1 MLSSLD
7 WKLFLPAVLLT
18 SIGSLVLSSVSPASY
33 PSQYFFIALAL
44 ASYLIFAKIDFT
56 VYKTLAPLFYVLPLV
71 LLLLTLIFG
80 TFTRGAVRWIEIG
93 NFTLQT
99 SEIIK
104 PFVVLFSAWIL
115 STSLESRKRFLL
127 AAVAGFLPVFFVFVQ
142 PDLGSSL
149 VVLAGILG
157 VVFFGGISWKIIFGS
172 LFTFA
177 LGLPLVWRFLEDYQ
191 KERIMT
197 FIQPSADPLGA
208 GYNSIQAIIA
218 IGSGGFL
225 GRGLGQG
232 TQSQLLFLPER
243 HTDFIFAALSEEL
256 GFVGSGLLLL
266 AFAIMLSKI
275 VLSVRDST
283 DVFTKALLGCIFLSI
298 FSQAAINIGMNLGI
312 MPVTGIPLPFVSSGG
327 SSLISMSAMIGMAT
341 LAIHSLKGGR
351 NSGIL

>member
-1 MLSSLD
+1 MNLRVN
-7 WKLFLPAVLLT
+7 WFLFLPALLLT
-18 SIGSLVLSSVSPASY
+18 ILGTVILSSVSPKSF
-33 PSQYFFIALAL
+33 PQQFFNLGLAL
-44 ASYLIFAKIDFT
+44 LTYLLFSQIDLRVLRSLSGIFYLLSI
-56 VYKTLAPLFYVLPLV
+56 V
-71 LLLLTLIFG
+71 LLVITFVFG
-80 TFTRGAVRWIEIG
+80 FVSHGAVRWINLG
-93 NFTLQT
+93 FFTIQP
-99 SEIIK
+99 SEVVK
-104 PFVVLFSAWIL
+104 PLSILFFASVVSWPKGDKKYLYSVLALIPAIAL
-115 STSLESRKRFLL
+115 VLL
-127 AAVAGFLPVFFVFVQ
+127 Q

-149 VVLAGILG
+149 VVFTGFIGVILLAGIPIRYLLG
-157 VVFFGGISWKIIFGS
+157 AAIIFM
-172 LFTFA
+172 LTT
-177 LGLPLVWRFLEDYQ
+177 PLIWQILAGYQ
-191 KERIMT
+191 QDRLLSYLK
-197 FIQPSADPLGA
+197 PASDPLGS
-208 GYNSIQAIIA
+208 GYNSIQSMIA
-218 IGSGGFL
+218 IGSGQFL

-283 DVFTKALLGCIFLSI
+283 DVFTKALLGGIFLSI